1 MNCNII
7 LDLMPLKIDG
17 CCSEESAEMIEA
29 HIADCPGCKSVYE
42 TMNKG
47 VLISSEERMD
57 VKVKK
62 IQMFKASVLQS
73 VSVYL
78 AFLLIIVGVW
88 LESTTP
94 TGLENGKWAFLLILP
109 ATAFFLSLSN
119 FHFVRIHKSQKSA
132 SVFSFV
138 LCILFSGFGCF
149 WALFHYGAEV
159 FSGNAA
165 FAVGG
170 VVLELVLSALSGILA
185 YIYARLAGKE

>member
-17 CCSEESAEMIEA
+17 CCSKESAEMVEA
-29 HIADCPGCKSVYE
+29 HIADCPGCKSIYE
-42 TMNKG
+42 TLNKG
-47 VLISSEERMD
+47 VLIASEERTD
-57 VKVKK
+57 GKVKR
-62 IQMFKASVLQS
+62 IQTFKASVLQS

-94 TGLENGKWAFLLILP
+94 AGLGNGKWALFLILP

-119 FHFVRIHKSQKSA
+119 FHFVRVHKSQRSF
-132 SVFSFV
+132 SVFSSA
-138 LCILFSGFGCF
+138 LCILFSVFGCF
-149 WALFHYGAEV
+149 WALLHYGAEV
-159 FSGNAA
+159 FSENAA

-170 VVLELVLSALSGILA
+170 MVLALVLSALSGILA